1 LQNLKYMKT
10 KAIILVLAGLSWV
23 GSLAAQA
30 PTPPP
35 FAQTPQQ
42 PPAQAPA
49 AAPVTSAAQPAA
61 APAQEL
67 EPPLIQKPGAAAAP
81 EIMPLISF
89 DAEYPVM
96 EAVTNLA
103 QQAGITYSFAPEVL
117 NTNGAP
123 AGILTQAV
131 GAVRFENVT
140 ARQALD
146 ALLTQKSLVLGTRRG
161 GNDVFL
167 GTRESNLVPLE
178 AEGGDLSRLA
188 TGDQGQLESII
199 DPNKEIPL
207 ITAIQMLARLAQIN
221 VLVDPRIKT
230 GGIRQV
236 GTNIVE
242 LPAVATNTISLSTYG
257 GVTPRQML
265 EAVLNNY
272 GLMLVTDRQTGFYQ
286 VTFKDPSAKEPVYT
300 YTIPLRYSNTT
311 NVQTL
316 IQTTF
321 PTAKVQSDTR
331 TAQLVILATEREHDA
346 ITNLVASLDTP
357 TKQVLIEARFLETF
371 ANPKSIKGIDWTDT
385 FQAQRFTMGNGTLT
399 GSQNTTTKTPG
410 DPVTVTRPDGTQQT
424 FFPQSSTTKTE
435 TRNATLSSTAVSLTS
450 AGGFSPNVAF
460 LNAQGVSAV
469 LSFLNSESDSRVL
482 ATPRAVTLDN
492 QETRLEVTTAIPI
505 FNATEAIGQAGTAV
519 SSSRP
524 EYTNVGTILIVTPRI
539 TGTNVAM
546 KVRPEISR
554 VLTDHPSGRKI
565 VQGKVNE
572 ADVFSSSRIETHVM
586 VPSGNTLVMGG
597 LISDSTQKAYTKIP
611 FLGDIPG
618 LGYAFRK
625 ESKAREKANLIIFLT
640 PTIIEDSDFQPHRTE
655 FLNTQMPEHE
665 ETMPKYYD
673 RGAPYQKVREQEKEQ
688 AAKGELTLNH

>member
-1 LQNLKYMKT
+1 MKT
-10 KAIILVLAGLSWV
+10 KAIMLVLASLSWAA
-23 GSLAAQA
+23 SLSAQA

-35 FAQTPQQ
+35 STNVAPQ
-42 PPAQAPA
+42 
-49 AAPVTSAAQPAA
+49 A
-61 APAQEL
+61 APAPAEEL
-67 EPPLIQKPGAAAAP
+67 EPPLIQKPGSGDAGP
-81 EIMPLISF
+81 EVLPLISF

-103 QQAGITYSFAPEVL
+103 QQAGITYTLAPEVL
-117 NTNGAP
+117 STNGLP
-123 AGILTQAV
+123 VGVMTQAV
-131 GAVRFENVT
+131 GNVRFENVT

-146 ALLTQKSLVLGTRRG
+146 TLLSQKGLVIGTRAGSKAALLGTR
-161 GNDVFL
+161 D
-167 GTRESNLVPLE
+167 SKLVALE
-178 AEGGDLSRLA
+178 AEGGDLTKMNPGEQA
-188 TGDQGQLESII
+188 DLEAIFDTS
-199 DPNKEIPL
+199 KEVPL
-207 ITAIQMLARLAQIN
+207 ITAIQMLARIAELNI
-221 VLVDPRIKT
+221 LIDPRVKT

-242 LPAVATNTISLSTYG
+242 LPPVATNTVSLSTYG
-257 GVTPRQML
+257 GVSARQML

-272 GLMLVTDRQTGFYQ
+272 GLQLIADRQTGFHQ
-286 VTFKDPSAKEPVYT
+286 VTFRDPSAKEPVYT
-300 YTIPLRYSNTT
+300 YTLPLRYSNTT
-311 NVQTL
+311 NIQTL

-321 PTAKVQSDTR
+321 PSAKVQADVR
-331 TAQLVILATEREHDA
+331 TAQLVVLATEREYEA
-346 ITNLVASLDTP
+346 ITNLVTKLDSP

-371 ANPKSIKGIDWTDT
+371 TNPKTLKGIDWTDT
-385 FQAQRFTMGNGTLT
+385 LQAQRFTMGNGMLSG
-399 GSQNTTTKTPG
+399 GSSQSTTTKSPG

-424 FFPQSSTTKTE
+424 FFPGSSTTTTRSE
-435 TRNATLSSTAVSLTS
+435 TRNTTLDSTVVSLSS

-460 LNAQGVSAV
+460 LNAQGVNAV
-469 LSFLNSESDSRVL
+469 LSFLNSESDTRVV

-546 KVRPEISR
+546 RVRPEISR
-554 VLTDHPSGRKI
+554 VLTDHPSSRKI

-572 ADVFSSSRIETHVM
+572 ADVFSSSRIETSVM

-597 LISDSTQKAYTKIP
+597 LVSDSTQKAFTKVP

-640 PTIIEDSDFQPHRTE
+640 PTIIDDIDFQPYRTE
-655 FLNTQMPEHE
+655 FLNTKMPEHD
-665 ETMPKYYD
+665 ETMPAYYD
-673 RGAPYQKVREQEKEQ
+673 RGKPYSKVQEEEKERQ
-688 AAKGELTLNH
+688 AQANASLNR

>member
-1 LQNLKYMKT
+1 MKT
-10 KAIILVLAGLSWV
+10 KAIMLVVAGLGWV
-23 GSLAAQA
+23 ASLAAQA
-30 PTPPP
+30 QTPPS
-35 FAQTPQQ
+35 ATSK
-42 PPAQAPA
+42 AVANSATNLAAPA
-49 AAPVTSAAQPAA
+49 AARPAE
-61 APAQEL
+61 EL
-67 EPPLIQKPGAAAAP
+67 EPPLIQKPATATA

-103 QQAGITYSFAPEVL
+103 QQAGISYSFAPEVL

-123 AGILTQAV
+123 AGVLTQAV
-131 GAVRFENVT
+131 GSVRFENVT
-140 ARQALD
+140 ARQALEG
-146 ALLTQKSLVLGTRRG
+146 LLTQKGLVLGTRRG
-161 GNDVFL
+161 GTEAVL

-178 AEGGDLSRLA
+178 GEGGDLARMGTTNESE
-188 TGDQGQLESII
+188 LESII
-199 DPNKEIPL
+199 DPNKEVPL
-207 ITAIQMLARLAQIN
+207 ITAIQMLSRLAEIN
-221 VLVDPRIKT
+221 VLIDPRVKT

-242 LPAVATNTISLSTYG
+242 LPAVATNTVSLSTYG

-265 EAVLNNY
+265 EAVLSNY
-272 GLMLVTDRQTGFYQ
+272 GLMLVTDRQTGFNQ
-286 VTFKDPSAKEPVYT
+286 VTFKDPTAKEPVYT
-300 YTIPLRYSNTT
+300 YTVALRYSNTT

-321 PTAKVQSDTR
+321 PSAKVQSDTR
-331 TAQLVILATEREHDA
+331 TAQLVLLSTEREYEA

-371 ANPKSIKGIDWTDT
+371 TNPKSIKGIDWTDT
-385 FQAQRFTMGNGTLT
+385 LQAQRFTMGNGMLT
-399 GSQNTTTKTPG
+399 GNNSQNTTTKTPG

-424 FFPQSSTTKTE
+424 FFPPSSTTTTKSE
-435 TRNATLSSTAVSLTS
+435 TRNSTLDSTVVSLSS

-460 LNAQGVSAV
+460 LNAQGVNAV

-519 SSSRP
+519 SSTRP

-554 VLTDHPSGRKI
+554 VLTDHPSSRKI
-565 VQGKVNE
+565 VAGKVNE
-572 ADVFSSSRIETHVM
+572 ADVFASSRIETQVL

-597 LISDSTQKAYTKIP
+597 LISDSTQKSYTKVP

-640 PTIIEDSDFQPHRTE
+640 PTIIEDSDFQPTRTE

-665 ETMPKYYD
+665 DSMPKYYD
-673 RGAPYQKVREQEKEQ
+673 RGAPYQKVREQEKER
-688 AAKGELTLNH
+688 AAKGELTLNQ